1 MSYTTPVDFLDL
13 QTRAREILEDT
24 GTNLQWSDVIL
35 KRYLN
40 DAAQDFAIRTKC
52 IRKYSTAL
60 AADPDFYSLGTG
72 TLSTTS
78 PNQFKVTSLSN
89 PTAFR
94 VGSYIYSVN
103 TSTGALTTGI
113 TPGTTIVSVD
123 AANSTLTLSAAATAA
138 GSVTLTDTA
147 FAFYSVPS
155 DIHELESVWVNGYH
169 VPQARAS
176 RLPYQ
181 WDIETCSSTAEPTA
195 YIYGDFGLSVLRFW
209 PYPIDAA
216 YTTAKVYYTALPAL
230 MASNTDKPTGIPDRY
245 MVALVYY
252 AVAMCYRR
260 NFEDNDRR
268 KSEEFMGLYL
278 DQIRDCQGRI
288 ERLLNAEGMGVPYRH
303 L

>member
-1 MSYTTPVDFLDL
+1 MSITTPVDFLEL

-52 IRKYSTAL
+52 IRKYSGAL
-60 AADPDFYSLGTG
+60 SA
-72 TLSTTS
+72 STT
-78 PNQFKVTSLSN
+78 F
-89 PTAFR
+89 
-94 VGSYIYSVN
+94 
-103 TSTGALTTGI
+103 
-113 TPGTTIVSVD
+113 D
-123 AANSTLTLSAAATAA
+123 ATKPY
-138 GSVTLTDTA
+138 
-147 FAFYSVPS
+147 AFYALPT

-169 VPQARAS
+169 VPQARVS

-181 WDIETCSSTAEPTA
+181 WDIETCSSAAEPTA

-216 YTTAKVYYTALPAL
+216 YTTAKVYYTALPTL
-230 MASNTDKPTGIPDRY
+230 MVSNTDKPTGIPDRY

-252 AVAMCYRR
+252 AIAMCYRR

-268 KSEEFMGLYL
+268 KGEEFMGLYL

-288 ERLLNAEGMGVPYRH
+288 ERLLNAEGIGVPYRH